1 MSGIRVENISK
12 AFGSFVAVD
21 DVSFTV
27 NEGELAALLG
37 PSGSGKSTILRI
49 ISGLE
54 KPNRGN
60 IFLTD
65 EDVTHHQAQKRNIGF
80 VFQHYALFK
89 HMTVEAN
96 IAFGMK
102 IRKMPKE
109 AIRNKVSELI
119 DLVKL
124 HGYEKHY
131 PSQLSGGQ
139 RQRVA
144 LARALAPEP
153 RILLLDEPFGS
164 LDAKVRDNLAQWLRE
179 LHNQIAITTI
189 LVTHDQKEAIEIADK
204 IIIINRG
211 KVEQIGNAREVYE
224 HPQSKF
230 VASFVGQTNVIT
242 GSVKKEHIYLGD
254 TIIPIP
260 IPPIPRHHPLPI
272 DDEIVVL
279 LVRPED
285 VIISKKAGGSPSA
298 SSLQG
303 IIDHIHYQGN
313 IYEIDLHVK
322 AGGIGLKCNL
332 SKQDFFDRSL
342 VVGEEV
348 TVGFRDFRFFK
359 APEGEKEIREKL
371 SQLGYIE

>member
-1 MSGIRVENISK
+1 MSGIQVEHINK
-12 AFGSFVAVD
+12 TFGNFIAVN

-27 NEGELAALLG
+27 NKGELAVLVG

-49 ISGLE
+49 IAGLE
-54 KPNRGN
+54 KPESGN

-65 EDVTHHQAQKRNIGF
+65 EDVTHYQAQKRNIGF

-89 HMTVEAN
+89 HMTVKKN

-102 IRKMPKE
+102 IRRMLNHVIEK
-109 AIRNKVSELI
+109 KVSQLI

-124 HGYEKHY
+124 QGYERHY

-164 LDAKVRDNLAQWLRE
+164 LDAKVRDNLANWLRE

-204 IIIINRG
+204 IIVINRG
-211 KVEQIGNAREVYE
+211 KVEQIGTAREVYE
-224 HPQSKF
+224 QPETKF
-230 VASFVGQTNVIT
+230 VSSFIGQTNVIT
-242 GSVKKEHIYLGD
+242 GSVKGDHIYLGD

-260 IPPIPRHHPLPI
+260 ISPPSPLPSGS
-272 DDEIVVL
+272 EPVVL

-285 VIISKKAGGSPSA
+285 VIISKNKETSTS
-298 SSLQG
+298 SSLKG
-303 IIDHIHYQGN
+303 TIKHIHYRGN
-313 IYEIDLHVK
+313 FYKIDINIGANGIYLESSV
-322 AGGIGLKCNL
+322 G
-332 SKQDFFDRSL
+332 KQDFLDQDL
-342 VVGEEV
+342 EVGDEIY
-348 TVGFRDFRFFK
+348 TWFRDFQFFK
-359 APEGEKEIREKL
+359 APEGEKEIRRKM

>member
-12 AFGSFVAVD
+12 MFGSFVAVD

-37 PSGSGKSTILRI
+37 PSGSGKSTILRVI
-49 ISGLE
+49 AGLE
-54 KPNRGN
+54 RPNTGN

-65 EDVTHHQAQKRNIGF
+65 EDVTFHQAQKRNIGF

-89 HMTVEAN
+89 HMTVEKN

-109 AIRNKVSELI
+109 VIHRKVSELI

-124 HGYEKHY
+124 QGYEKHY

-204 IIIINRG
+204 IIVINRG

-224 HPQSKF
+224 QPSSKF

-260 IPPIPRHHPLPI
+260 LPRQHPLPP
-272 DDEIVVL
+272 DDETVVL

-285 VIISKKAGGSPSA
+285 VIITKNAGGNPSPS
-298 SSLQG
+298 SSLPG

-313 IYEIDLHVK
+313 IFEIDIHVK
-322 AGGIGLKCNL
+322 ASEVGLKSNL
-332 SKQDFFDRSL
+332 SKQDFIDQDL

-348 TVGFRDFRFFK
+348 TVGFRDFQFFK

-371 SQLGYIE
+371 SQLGYLE

>member
-12 AFGSFVAVD
+12 NFNDFIAVD
-21 DVSFTV
+21 NVSFSV
-27 NEGELAALLG
+27 EQGELATLLG

-49 ISGLE
+49 IAGLE
-54 KPNRGN
+54 QPGSGN

-65 EDVTHHQAQKRNIGF
+65 EDVTYHQTQERNIGF

-89 HMTVEAN
+89 HMTVEKN
-96 IAFGMK
+96 IAFGMQ
-102 IRKMPKE
+102 IRKMSKA
-109 AIRNKVSELI
+109 AISKKVSELI

-144 LARALAPEP
+144 LARALAPAP

-179 LHNQIAITTI
+179 LHNQIEITTI

-204 IIIINRG
+204 IIVINRG

-224 HPQSKF
+224 RPRSKF

-242 GSVKKEHIYLGD
+242 GLVKKEQIYVGD
-254 TIIPIP
+254 AMIS
-260 IPPIPRHHPLPI
+260 PPVPLQNLLPP
-272 DDEIVVL
+272 DDETVVL

-285 VIISKKAGGSPSA
+285 VMISNKEVNNTSSL
-298 SSLQG
+298 SLQG
-303 IIDHIHYQGN
+303 VISHIHYQGN
-313 IYEIDLHVK
+313 IYEVDIHVNT
-322 AGGIGLKCNL
+322 GGVELIANL
-332 SKQDFFDRSL
+332 SKQDFLERDL
-342 VVGEEV
+342 VEGEEIN
-348 TVGFRDFRFFK
+348 VGFRDFRFFK
-359 APEGEKEIREKL
+359 APEGEEEIREKL
-371 SQLGYIE
+371 SQLGYLE

>member
-1 MSGIRVENISK
+1 MSGIRAENISK
-12 AFGSFVAVD
+12 NFGDFAAVD
-21 DVSFTV
+21 DVSFSV
-27 NEGELAALLG
+27 NQGELAALLG
-37 PSGSGKSTILRI
+37 PSGSGKSTILRVI
-49 ISGLE
+49 AGLE
-54 KPNRGN
+54 RPDNGA

-65 EDVTHHQAQKRNIGF
+65 KDVTHHQAQKRNIGF

-89 HMTVEAN
+89 HMTAEKN

-102 IRKMPKE
+102 IRKVPK
-109 AIRNKVSELI
+109 AVIQDKVSELI

-124 HGYEKHY
+124 HGYERHY

-164 LDAKVRDNLAQWLRE
+164 LDAKVRENLSEWLRE
-179 LHNQIAITTI
+179 LHNQISITTI

-224 HPQSKF
+224 QPQSKF
-230 VASFVGQTNVIT
+230 VASFIGQTNVIT
-242 GSVKKEHIYLGD
+242 GSIKEEHIYLGD
-254 TIIPIP
+254 AIIPLSVP
-260 IPPIPRHHPLPI
+260 LQHPLLLPS
-272 DDEIVVL
+272 ETVVL

-285 VIISKKAGGSPSA
+285 VVISKKERDNPSRSP
-298 SSLQG
+298 LKG
-303 IIDHIHYQGN
+303 VIEHIYYRGN
-313 IYEIDLHVK
+313 FYEIDMKIKANGVCVK
-322 AGGIGLKCNL
+322 SFLG
-332 SKQDFFDRSL
+332 KQNFLDQDL
-342 VVGEEV
+342 EVGEEV
-348 TVGFRDFRFFK
+348 FVCFRDFQFFQ
-359 APEGEKEIREKL
+359 APEGEVEIRKKL

>member
-12 AFGSFVAVD
+12 NFNDFIAVD
-21 DVSFTV
+21 DVSFSV
-27 NEGELAALLG
+27 NKGELAALLG

-49 ISGLE
+49 IAGLE
-54 KPNRGN
+54 RPNTGN
-60 IFLTD
+60 IFLKD
-65 EDVTHHQAQKRNIGF
+65 EDVTFHQAQKRNIGF

-89 HMTVEAN
+89 HMTVEKN

-102 IRKMPKE
+102 IRKAPKE
-109 AIRNKVSELI
+109 SIRDKVSELI
-119 DLVKL
+119 ELVKL
-124 HGYEKHY
+124 QGYERHY

-144 LARALAPEP
+144 LARALAPAP

-164 LDAKVRDNLAQWLRE
+164 LDAKVRDNLAQWLRK

-204 IIIINRG
+204 IIVINRG

-224 HPQSKF
+224 QPRSKF

-254 TIIPIP
+254 TIMPIP
-260 IPPIPRHHPLPI
+260 VPRQYPLPP
-272 DDEIVVL
+272 DDETVVL

-285 VIISKKAGGSPSA
+285 VVISKKPGGNPSA
-298 SSLQG
+298 SSLPG
-303 IIDHIHYQGN
+303 TIEHIHYQGN
-313 IYEIDLHVK
+313 IYEIDINVK
-322 AGGIGLKCNL
+322 TGGVGLKCNL
-332 SKQDFFDRSL
+332 SKQDFLDRDL
-342 VVGEEV
+342 VMGEKIG
-348 TVGFRDFRFFK
+348 VGFRDFRFFK

-371 SQLGYIE
+371 SQLGYLE

>member
-89 HMTVEAN
+89 HMTVETN

-224 HPQSKF
+224 HPRSKF

-260 IPPIPRHHPLPI
+260 RQYPLPT

-285 VIISKKAGGSPSA
+285 VVISKKAGGIPSA
-298 SSLQG
+298 SSLSG

-322 AGGIGLKCNL
+322 AAGVVLKSNL
-332 SKQDFFDRSL
+332 SKRDFIEGDL
-342 VVGEEV
+342 VEGEEV
-348 TVGFRDFRFFK
+348 VIGFRDFRFFK

-371 SQLGYIE
+371 SQLGYLE

>member
-12 AFGSFVAVD
+12 TFGDFVAVD
-21 DVSFTV
+21 DVSFAV
-27 NEGELAALLG
+27 NKGELAALLG
-37 PSGSGKSTILRI
+37 PSGSGKSTILRVI
-49 ISGLE
+49 AGLE
-54 KPNRGN
+54 RLDRGT

-80 VFQHYALFK
+80 VFQHYGLFK
-89 HMTVEAN
+89 HMTVENN

-102 IRKMPKE
+102 IRKVPKAVIE
-109 AIRNKVSELI
+109 DKVSELI

-124 HGYEKHY
+124 QGYERHY

-164 LDAKVRDNLAQWLRE
+164 LDAKVRENLSEWLRE

-224 HPQSKF
+224 HPRSKF
-230 VASFVGQTNVIT
+230 VASFIGQTNVIT
-242 GSVKKEHIYLGD
+242 GSIKGEHIYLGD
-254 TIIPIP
+254 AIIPLSVP
-260 IPPIPRHHPLPI
+260 LQYPLPLPC
-272 DDEIVVL
+272 ETVVL

-285 VIISKKAGGSPSA
+285 VVISKKEGGNPST
-298 SSLQG
+298 SSLKG
-303 IIDHIHYQGN
+303 VIEHIYYRGN
-313 IYEIDLHVK
+313 FYEIDMNIKADDVCVK
-322 AGGIGLKCNL
+322 SFLG
-332 SKQDFFDRSL
+332 KQDFLDQDL
-342 VVGEEV
+342 EVGEEV
-348 TVGFRDFRFFK
+348 FVCFRDFQFFQ
-359 APEGEKEIREKL
+359 APEGEVEIRKKL

>member
-12 AFGSFVAVD
+12 NFNNFAAVS

-49 ISGLE
+49 IAGLE
-54 KPNRGN
+54 QPNTGN

-65 EDVTHHQAQKRNIGF
+65 EDVTFHQAQERNIGF

-89 HMTVEAN
+89 HMTVEKN

-102 IRKMPKE
+102 IRKMPE
-109 AIRNKVSELI
+109 EVIHHKVSELI

-124 HGYEKHY
+124 QGYEKHY

-144 LARALAPEP
+144 LARALAPAP

-204 IIIINRG
+204 IIVINRG

-224 HPQSKF
+224 QPQSKF

-254 TIIPIP
+254 TIMPIP
-260 IPPIPRHHPLPI
+260 VPRQYSLPP
-272 DDEIVVL
+272 DDETVVL
-279 LVRPED
+279 LVRPDD
-285 VIISKKAGGSPSA
+285 VVISKKQGCNLST
-298 SSLQG
+298 SLEG
-303 IIDHIHYQGN
+303 TIEHIHYQGN
-313 IYEIDLHVK
+313 IYEIDINVK
-322 AGGIGLKCNL
+322 EGGVVLKSNL
-332 SKQDFFDRSL
+332 SKQDFLDRHL

-348 TVGFRDFRFFK
+348 YFSFRDFQFFK
-359 APEGEKEIREKL
+359 APEGEVEIRKKL

>member
-1 MSGIRVENISK
+1 MSGIRVENITK
-12 AFGSFVAVD
+12 TFADFVAVD
-21 DVSFTV
+21 DISFSV
-27 NEGELAALLG
+27 NQGELAALLG

-49 ISGLE
+49 IAGLE
-54 KPNRGN
+54 QPNAGN
-60 IFLTD
+60 IFLTN
-65 EDVTHHQAQKRNIGF
+65 ENVTFHQVRKRNIGF

-89 HMTVEAN
+89 HMTVEKN

-102 IRKMPKE
+102 IRKASKE
-109 AIRNKVSELI
+109 SIRDKVSELI

-124 HGYEKHY
+124 QGYEKHY

-144 LARALAPEP
+144 LARALAPAP

-204 IIIINRG
+204 IIVINRG
-211 KVEQIGNAREVYE
+211 KVEQIGNAREVYQQP
-224 HPQSKF
+224 HSKF

-254 TIIPIP
+254 MIMPIP
-260 IPPIPRHHPLPI
+260 IPRQYPLPP
-272 DDEIVVL
+272 DDETVVL

-285 VIISKKAGGSPSA
+285 VVITKKPASNPST
-298 SSLQG
+298 SSLPG
-303 IIDHIHYQGN
+303 TIEHIHYQGN
-313 IYEIDLHVK
+313 IYEIDINIK
-322 AGGIGLKCNL
+322 AGGVGLKCNL
-332 SKQDFFDRSL
+332 SKQDFVDRDL
-342 VVGEEV
+342 VKGEEV
-348 TVGFRDFRFFK
+348 SVGFRDFQFFK

-371 SQLGYIE
+371 SQLGYLE

>member
-1 MSGIRVENISK
+1 MSGIQVENISK
-12 AFGSFVAVD
+12 MFGDFIAVD
-21 DVSFTV
+21 DVSFEV
-27 NEGELAALLG
+27 KEGELAALLG

-49 ISGLE
+49 IAGLE

-65 EDVTHHQAQKRNIGF
+65 EDVTHHQVQKRNIGF

-89 HMTVEAN
+89 HLTVEKN
-96 IAFGMK
+96 IAFGMS

-109 AIRNKVSELI
+109 AIQKKVSELI

-124 HGYEKHY
+124 QGYEKHY

-164 LDAKVRDNLAQWLRE
+164 LDAKVRENLAEWLRE
-179 LHNQIAITTI
+179 LHNQISITTI

-204 IIIINRG
+204 IIVINRG

-224 HPQSKF
+224 YPASKF
-230 VASFVGQTNVIT
+230 VASFIGQTNVIT
-242 GSVKKEHIYLGD
+242 GQVNGQHVYLGD
-254 TIIPIP
+254 TMIPIP
-260 IPPIPRHHPLPI
+260 ASYQDSLPASG
-272 DDEIVVL
+272 ETAVL

-285 VIISKKAGGSPSA
+285 VLVSKQNSHPLTTSLNGS
-298 SSLQG
+298 
-303 IIDHIHYQGN
+303 IEHIHYRGN
-313 IYEIDLHVK
+313 FFEIDIH
-322 AGGIGLKCNL
+322 AGTNGMYLKCSL
-332 SKQDFFDRSL
+332 GKQDFLDKELS
-342 VVGEEV
+342 VGEAV
-348 TVGFRDFRFFK
+348 TVDFRDFQFFK

>member
-12 AFGSFVAVD
+12 NFNDFIAVD
-21 DVSFTV
+21 NVSFSV
-27 NEGELAALLG
+27 EQGELATLLG

-49 ISGLE
+49 IAGLE
-54 KPNRGN
+54 QPGSGN

-65 EDVTHHQAQKRNIGF
+65 EDVTYHQTQERNIGF

-89 HMTVEAN
+89 HMTVEKN
-96 IAFGMK
+96 IAFGMQ
-102 IRKMPKE
+102 IRKMSKA
-109 AIRNKVSELI
+109 AISKKISELI

-144 LARALAPEP
+144 LARALAPAP

-179 LHNQIAITTI
+179 LHNQIEITTI

-204 IIIINRG
+204 IIVINRG

-224 HPQSKF
+224 RPRSKF

-242 GSVKKEHIYLGD
+242 GLVKKERIYVGD
-254 TIIPIP
+254 AMIS
-260 IPPIPRHHPLPI
+260 PPVPLQNLLPP
-272 DDEIVVL
+272 DDETVVL

-285 VIISKKAGGSPSA
+285 VLISKKEVNNSS
-298 SSLQG
+298 SLSLQG
-303 IIDHIHYQGN
+303 VISHIHYQGN
-313 IYEIDLHVK
+313 IYEVDIHVN
-322 AGGIGLKCNL
+322 AGGVELIANL
-332 SKQDFFDRSL
+332 SKQDFLERDL
-342 VVGEEV
+342 VEGEEIN
-348 TVGFRDFRFFK
+348 VGFRDFRFFK
-359 APEGEKEIREKL
+359 APEGEEEIREKL
-371 SQLGYIE
+371 SQLGYLE

>member
-12 AFGSFVAVD
+12 TFGDFVAVD
-21 DVSFTV
+21 DVSFAV
-27 NEGELAALLG
+27 NKGELAALLG

-49 ISGLE
+49 IAGLE
-54 KPNRGN
+54 RPNTGN

-65 EDVTHHQAQKRNIGF
+65 EDVTFHQAQKRNIGF
-80 VFQHYALFK
+80 VFQHYSLFK
-89 HMTVEAN
+89 HMTVEKN

-109 AIRNKVSELI
+109 AICDKVSELI

-124 HGYEKHY
+124 QGYERHY

-164 LDAKVRDNLAQWLRE
+164 LDAKVRDNLAQWLKE
-179 LHNQIAITTI
+179 LHSQIAITTI

-204 IIIINRG
+204 IIVINRG
-211 KVEQIGNAREVYE
+211 KVEQVGTASEVYE
-224 HPQSKF
+224 QPQSKF

-242 GSVKKEHIYLGD
+242 GSVKKKHIYLGD
-254 TIIPIP
+254 TIMPIP
-260 IPPIPRHHPLPI
+260 LPRQHPLPPE
-272 DDEIVVL
+272 DETVVL

-285 VIISKKAGGSPSA
+285 LVISKKQGHNLS
-298 SSLQG
+298 SSLEG
-303 IIDHIHYQGN
+303 IIEHIHYQGN
-313 IYEIDLHVK
+313 IYEIDININP
-322 AGGIGLKCNL
+322 GGVPLKSNL
-332 SKQDFFDRSL
+332 SKQDFFDRDL
-342 VVGEEV
+342 VEGEEV
-348 TVGFRDFRFFK
+348 CVCLREFQFFK
-359 APEGEKEIREKL
+359 APEGEVEIRKKL

>member
-12 AFGSFVAVD
+12 TFGDFVAVD
-21 DVSFTV
+21 NVSFAV
-27 NEGELAALLG
+27 NKGELAALLG
-37 PSGSGKSTILRI
+37 PSGSGKSTILRVI
-49 ISGLE
+49 AGLE
-54 KPNRGN
+54 RPDNGN

-89 HMTVEAN
+89 HMTVEKN

-102 IRKMPKE
+102 IRKIPKE
-109 AIRNKVSELI
+109 VIWKKVSELI

-124 HGYEKHY
+124 QGYERHY

-164 LDAKVRDNLAQWLRE
+164 LDAKVRENLSEWLRE

-211 KVEQIGNAREVYE
+211 KVEQIGNAREVYDQ
-224 HPQSKF
+224 PQSKF
-230 VASFVGQTNVIT
+230 VASFIGQTNVIT
-242 GSVKKEHIYLGD
+242 GSVKGEHIYLGD
-254 TIIPIP
+254 TIMPIA
-260 IPPIPRHHPLPI
+260 RSLHHPLPSPG
-272 DDEIVVL
+272 ETVVL

-285 VIISKKAGGSPSA
+285 VSISKERNTNPSS
-298 SSLQG
+298 SSLKG
-303 IIDHIHYQGN
+303 TIEHIHYRGN
-313 IYEIDLHVK
+313 VYEIDIAVQ
-322 AGGIGLKCNL
+322 AESVCLKSNL
-332 SKQDFFDRSL
+332 SKQDFLDQDL
-342 VVGEEV
+342 KVGEEIS
-348 TVGFRDFRFFK
+348 VGFRDFQFFK
-359 APEGEKEIREKL
+359 APEGEVEIRKKL

>member
-37 PSGSGKSTILRI
+37 PSGSGKSTILRV

-54 KPNRGN
+54 KPDCGN

-89 HMTVEAN
+89 HMTVEKN

-102 IRKMPKE
+102 IRKMPKDV
-109 AIRNKVSELI
+109 INHKVSELI

-124 HGYEKHY
+124 QGYEKHY

-224 HPQSKF
+224 HPRSKF

-242 GSVKKEHIYLGD
+242 GSVKKDHIYLGD

-260 IPPIPRHHPLPI
+260 IPQQYPLPT
-272 DDEIVVL
+272 DNETVVL

-285 VIISKKAGGSPSA
+285 VVISKKAGGIPSA
-298 SSLQG
+298 SSLSG

-313 IYEIDLHVK
+313 IYEIDLHVEA
-322 AGGIGLKCNL
+322 AGVVLKSNL
-332 SKQDFFDRSL
+332 SKRDFIEGNL
-342 VVGEEV
+342 VEGDEV
-348 TVGFRDFRFFK
+348 AVGFRDFRFFK

>member
-12 AFGSFVAVD
+12 VFGSFVAVD

-49 ISGLE
+49 IAGLE
-54 KPNRGN
+54 HPNTGN
-60 IFLTD
+60 IFLTN
-65 EDVTHHQAQKRNIGF
+65 EDVTFHQAQKRNIGF

-89 HMTVEAN
+89 HMTVEKN

-109 AIRNKVSELI
+109 VINQKVSELI

-124 HGYEKHY
+124 QGYEKHY

-204 IIIINRG
+204 IIVINRG

-224 HPQSKF
+224 QPSSKF

-260 IPPIPRHHPLPI
+260 VPRHYPLPP
-272 DDEIVVL
+272 DNETVVL

-285 VIISKKAGGSPSA
+285 VVISKNAGSSPSA
-298 SSLQG
+298 SSLPG

-313 IYEIDLHVK
+313 IFEIDIHVK
-322 AGGIGLKCNL
+322 ASEVALKSNL
-332 SKQDFFDRSL
+332 SKQDFLDRDL
-342 VVGEEV
+342 VVGKEV
-348 TVGFRDFRFFK
+348 TVGFRDLQFFK

-371 SQLGYIE
+371 SQLGYLE